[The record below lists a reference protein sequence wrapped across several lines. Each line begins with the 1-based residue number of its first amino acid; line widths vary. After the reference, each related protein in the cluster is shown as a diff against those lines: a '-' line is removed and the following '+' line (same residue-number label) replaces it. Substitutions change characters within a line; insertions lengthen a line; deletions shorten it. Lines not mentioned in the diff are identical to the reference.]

1 MGIRGLGMTASIL
14 VAVVASSIATAADGF
29 DLICPLVLHQEQVN
43 REEREIAV
51 DLAVSRLAAAESIF
65 DLVDRLWKEE
75 AVQRIVYLA
84 AKHDRDVAAI
94 NVKRQRLRLKRQEA
108 ESEQYAI
115 ACASVG
121 SEEAVAD
128 RRERFNQALERYLQ
142 ADCHRIGKELAIAE
156 VDLAY
161 STEVL
166 VSVRDLRENS
176 VGTRQDV
183 IRAERDVALAGKRV
197 EHHRRRV
204 QACIDSGVAGG
215 GGR

>member
-1 MGIRGLGMTASIL
+1 MGIRGLGIIASIL
-14 VAVVASSIATAADGF
+14 GSVVASSAAAADDGV

-51 DLAVSRLAAAESIF
+51 DLALSRLAAAESIF
-65 DLVDRLWKEE
+65 ELVDRLWKDE

-94 NVKRQRLRLKRQEA
+94 DVKRQRLRLKRQEA
-108 ESEQYAI
+108 EVEQYAI
-115 ACASVG
+115 VCPSAG
-121 SEEAVAD
+121 SEEAAAD
-128 RRERFNQALERYLQ
+128 RLERFNQALQRYLQ
-142 ADCHRIGKELAIAE
+142 ADCHRIGKDLAIAE
-156 VDLAY
+156 VDLTY
-161 STEVL
+161 TTEVL

-183 IRAERDVALAGKRV
+183 IQSEREVALAGKRV

-204 QACIDSGVAGG
+204 QACI
-215 GGR
+215 GRRES